1 MASDEE
7 NWIPVPENPDGN
19 IVITLPVTEERT
31 GNGSSW
37 AKIVEA
43 ERPGVSHSDP
53 ARAVYPSHLRSVVN
67 SFDGTMPA
75 ERLGELPAGDQLRL
89 FQLNGLPNRP
99 CTARFSLPDNSV
111 DARTI
116 LEQIMDT
123 GVQRNHI
130 LCIQRLRTG
139 MVEVTFAKKED
150 CDFFLSRAAIP
161 SGQRPFTFS
170 RSSTSS
176 TLFVTVRDAPWELSD
191 KLIADRLEQ
200 YGTVISIRRA
210 YNQSLLPEKVH
221 DGRRVL
227 RMVLR
232 RDIPSFIKFGPFLV
246 RVFYPGQPKHC
257 WKCSSPDHIGRE
269 CPSQFC
275 FNCEKCGHIA
285 PNCDERIKC
294 SLCKS
299 EEHLAVDCP
308 GNWSRRTREQRTPR
322 REESIDTVENAG
334 EEAEDSASM
343 DTENN
348 EVEEVE
354 ELTDPGAASNDV
366 DLEDSQAEESQSDD
380 AGSEVSDS
388 IGEFTSADAEL
399 TPQQRKRTAAKIPVV
414 QKKSRTDEN
423 PP

>member
-1 MASDEE
+1 
-7 NWIPVPENPDGN
+7 
-19 IVITLPVTEERT
+19 
-31 GNGSSW
+31 
-37 AKIVEA
+37 
-43 ERPGVSHSDP
+43 
-53 ARAVYPSHLRSVVN
+53 
-67 SFDGTMPA
+67 
-75 ERLGELPAGDQLRL
+75 
-89 FQLNGLPNRP
+89 
-99 CTARFSLPDNSV
+99 
-111 DARTI
+111 
-116 LEQIMDT
+116 MDT

-150 CDFFLSRAAIP
+150 CDPFLSRAAIP
-161 SGQRPFTFS
+161 SRQRPFIFS
-170 RSSTSS
+170 RSSRSS
-176 TLFVTVRDAPWELSD
+176 TIFVTVRDAPWELSD

-221 DGRRVL
+221 DGRSVL

-257 WKCSSPDHIGRE
+257 WKCCSPDHIGRE

-275 FNCEKCGHIA
+275 FNCEKCGHVA

-299 EEHLAVDCP
+299 EVVNFD
-308 GNWSRRTREQRTPR
+308 RY
-322 REESIDTVENAG
+322 AG
-334 EEAEDSASM
+334 EEAKDSASM
-343 DTENN
+343 DPENN

-354 ELTDPGAASNDV
+354 ELTDPGAASDDV

-380 AGSEVSDS
+380 AGSGVSDS
-388 IGEFTSADAEL
+388 IGEFTSPDAEL

-423 PP
+423 PPPPPRFFIQSRHT

>member
-1 MASDEE
+1 M
-7 NWIPVPENPDGN
+7 
-19 IVITLPVTEERT
+19 
-31 GNGSSW
+31 
-37 AKIVEA
+37 
-43 ERPGVSHSDP
+43 
-53 ARAVYPSHLRSVVN
+53 VN

-150 CDFFLSRAAIP
+150 CDLFLSRAAIP
-161 SGQRPFTFS
+161 SRQRPFTFS
-170 RSSTSS
+170 RSSRSS
-176 TLFVTVRDAPWELSD
+176 TIFVTVRDAPWELSD

-200 YGTVISIRRA
+200 YGTVISIRRT

-257 WKCSSPDHIGRE
+257 PLSVILHFPPEVYLSRGVGDLCPLLVRALHANKISALQFLRGGRV
-269 CPSQFC
+269 
-275 FNCEKCGHIA
+275 
-285 PNCDERIKC
+285 R
-294 SLCKS
+294 
-299 EEHLAVDCP
+299 V
-308 GNWSRRTREQRTPR
+308 TVREPAF
-322 REESIDTVENAG
+322 REE
-334 EEAEDSASM
+334 
-343 DTENN
+343 
-348 EVEEVE
+348 
-354 ELTDPGAASNDV
+354 LLSND
-366 DLEDSQAEESQSDD
+366 LIFED
-380 AGSEVSDS
+380 
-388 IGEFTSADAEL
+388 
-399 TPQQRKRTAAKIPVV
+399 RKIPVTPAGV
-414 QKKSRTDEN
+414 HVIPCSTRDSPSIVGSAPRPITSVANAHLNFVLIARSVVILHQIAMSASSARCAS
-423 PP
+423 PRSILQ

>member
-1 MASDEE
+1 
-7 NWIPVPENPDGN
+7 
-19 IVITLPVTEERT
+19 
-31 GNGSSW
+31 
-37 AKIVEA
+37 
-43 ERPGVSHSDP
+43 
-53 ARAVYPSHLRSVVN
+53 
-67 SFDGTMPA
+67 
-75 ERLGELPAGDQLRL
+75 
-89 FQLNGLPNRP
+89 
-99 CTARFSLPDNSV
+99 
-111 DARTI
+111 
-116 LEQIMDT
+116 MDT

-150 CDFFLSRAAIP
+150 CDLFLSRAAIP

-170 RSSTSS
+170 RSSRSS
-176 TLFVTVRDAPWELSD
+176 TIFVTVRDAPWELSD

-210 YNQSLLPEKVH
+210 YNQSLLPKKVH

-227 RMVLR
+227 RMVFR

-275 FNCEKCGHIA
+275 FNCEKCGHVA
-285 PNCDERIKC
+285 PNSDERIKC

-322 REESIDTVENAG
+322 REESIYIVENA
-334 EEAEDSASM
+334 
-343 DTENN
+343 
-348 EVEEVE
+348 
-354 ELTDPGAASNDV
+354 
-366 DLEDSQAEESQSDD
+366 
-380 AGSEVSDS
+380 
-388 IGEFTSADAEL
+388 
-399 TPQQRKRTAAKIPVV
+399 
-414 QKKSRTDEN
+414 
-423 PP
+423 

>member
-19 IVITLPVTEERT
+19 IVITIPVTEERT

-150 CDFFLSRAAIP
+150 CDLFLSRAAIT
-161 SGQRPFTFS
+161 SGQLFLVHLGALHFLLRFGTLRGSS
-170 RSSTSS
+170 RT
-176 TLFVTVRDAPWELSD
+176 
-191 KLIADRLEQ
+191 
-200 YGTVISIRRA
+200 
-210 YNQSLLPEKVH
+210 SLLQIDSNSTEPSSQFAVLIIKVYF
-221 DGRRVL
+221 
-227 RMVLR
+227 LR
-232 RDIPSFIKFGPFLV
+232 RYMMADVCYAWSSVAIYHHLSNLV
-246 RVFYPGQPKHC
+246 L
-257 WKCSSPDHIGRE
+257 S
-269 CPSQFC
+269 
-275 FNCEKCGHIA
+275 
-285 PNCDERIKC
+285 
-294 SLCKS
+294 
-299 EEHLAVDCP
+299 
-308 GNWSRRTREQRTPR
+308 
-322 REESIDTVENAG
+322 
-334 EEAEDSASM
+334 
-343 DTENN
+343 
-348 EVEEVE
+348 
-354 ELTDPGAASNDV
+354 
-366 DLEDSQAEESQSDD
+366 
-380 AGSEVSDS
+380 
-388 IGEFTSADAEL
+388 
-399 TPQQRKRTAAKIPVV
+399 
-414 QKKSRTDEN
+414 
-423 PP
+423 